1 MDKLKT
7 FSRNKSKE
15 YTEVYI
21 SFTKKAALDI
31 TDKFFSTNFNN
42 ICCII
47 KLNPMDNQHKTLV
60 SELTKLLLG
69 GSAHTSFQEA
79 IKGLNPKLRGV
90 KPDNMPYSIWQ
101 LVDHIRIAQW
111 DMLQFSKDA
120 DHKSP
125 KWPDEYWPTE
135 SEPVDDDAWKGSIEQ
150 IDSDL
155 DEFIELLEHSDIYQP
170 LEHGDG
176 QSILREALQLA
187 DHNSYH
193 IGEIIAIRRVLG
205 DWKSS

>member
-1 MDKLKT
+1 
-7 FSRNKSKE
+7 
-15 YTEVYI
+15 
-21 SFTKKAALDI
+21 
-31 TDKFFSTNFNN
+31 
-42 ICCII
+42 
-47 KLNPMDNQHKTLV
+47 MDNQHKILV
-60 SELTKLLLG
+60 GELTKLLLG
-69 GSAHTSFQEA
+69 GSAHISFQEA
-79 IKGLNPKLRGV
+79 IKGLNPKLRSV

-101 LVDHIRIAQW
+101 MVDHIRIAQW

-135 SEPVDDDAWKGSIEQ
+135 SEPADDDAWKGSIEQ

-176 QSILREALQLA
+176 QTILREALQLA
-187 DHNSYH
+187 DHNAYH
-193 IGEIIAIRRVLG
+193 IGEIVAIRRVLG
-205 DWKSS
+205 DWK